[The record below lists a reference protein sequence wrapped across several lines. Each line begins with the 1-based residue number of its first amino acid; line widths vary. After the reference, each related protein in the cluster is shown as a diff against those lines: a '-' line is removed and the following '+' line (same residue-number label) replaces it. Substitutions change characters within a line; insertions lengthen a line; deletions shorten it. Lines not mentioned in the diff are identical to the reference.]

1 MSQKERRNGTKN
13 KKVSYLES
21 DSIRVRAALLISATP
36 SPNNSI
42 PNIHIAFGT
51 PKCRLI
57 RGTTKK
63 SMAYPKLPA
72 T

>member
-36 SPNNSI
+36 SPNNSV
-42 PNIHIAFGT
+42 PHIHIAFDT
-51 PKCRLI
+51 PKCRFI
-57 RGTTKK
+57 GGTTKK